1 MRKQLEEQAVLLRC
15 SVRLFVFAIL
25 YTICS
30 QSDSVF
36 QADLIPSVR
45 VMFWSMCQWISES
58 YFLTRVIS
66 IKNREQEA
74 QRAAGQ
80 WSAYFCA
87 EFWSYTDFSHM
98 KNCHHS
104 NVFCLL

>member
-1 MRKQLEEQAVLLRC
+1 MRKQLEETAVLLSC

-25 YTICS
+25 YTICR
-30 QSDSVF
+30 QKESVF
-36 QADLIPSVR
+36 QADLIPLVR
-45 VMFWSMCQWISES
+45 VVFWSMCWWISES

-80 WSAYFCA
+80 WPA
-87 EFWSYTDFSHM
+87 
-98 KNCHHS
+98 
-104 NVFCLL
+104 